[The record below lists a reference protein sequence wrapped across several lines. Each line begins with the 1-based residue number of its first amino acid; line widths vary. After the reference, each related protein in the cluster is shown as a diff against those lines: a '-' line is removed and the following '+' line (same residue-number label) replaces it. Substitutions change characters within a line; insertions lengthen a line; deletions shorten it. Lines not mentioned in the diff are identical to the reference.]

1 MPVASKRRVEAR
13 KAAPIIATEPEPQLQ
28 EIDLPPAIKVTALV
42 FSYDSAPA
50 LRRCLAALEGSN
62 DRASIEILVVD
73 CGSHDESAQL
83 DSEFSNVSMLR
94 LPRYFGR
101 TKALNIGTRTAS
113 GEYLFF
119 MTPEVEVL
127 PTTIP
132 SLVAHLESD
141 PETVAVCPV
150 LMDTR
155 TQPAE
160 QFFRLP
166 TPATGL
172 DLTPVSFDK
181 TVEVFP
187 VEYAT
192 FQAFLVRKFF
202 VKGLN
207 YLDERYGDSWSDA
220 ELCYQI
226 RRVSRK
232 TSALPQV
239 TALYTPGSPYAE
251 SARTILAADRIHGA
265 ATFFGKHYGFASG
278 MLFRLKAIFSAL
290 FTFRIPLFAALISG
304 TKIDGSQ
311 SQIL

>member
-1 MPVASKRRVEAR
+1 MPIASKRKVEAR
-13 KAAPIIATEPEPQLQ
+13 KEAPIIAAEPQPRPE
-28 EIDLPPAIKVTALV
+28 EIDLPPTIRVTALI

-50 LRRCLAALEGSN
+50 LRRCLTALEGSN

-83 DSEFSNVSMLR
+83 DSEFANITMLR

-101 TKALNIGTRTAS
+101 TKSLNIGTRTAA
-113 GEYLFF
+113 GEYLLF

-127 PTTIP
+127 PNTIP
-132 SLVAHLESD
+132 SLVAQLEAD

-150 LMDTR
+150 LQDTGS
-155 TQPAE
+155 QPAP

-172 DLTPVSFDK
+172 DLTPVTVDK
-181 TVEVFP
+181 TAQIAP

-192 FQAFLVRKFF
+192 FHAFLVRKFF

-207 YLDERYGDSWSDA
+207 YLDERYGDSWADA

-232 TSALPQV
+232 TIALPQV
-239 TALYTPGSPYAE
+239 TALYTPGVAYAE
-251 SARTILAADRIHGA
+251 SSRTILAADRVHGA
-265 ATFFGKHYGFASG
+265 AVFFGKHYGFAAG
-278 MLFRLKAIFSAL
+278 LLFRIKSIFKAL
-290 FTFRIPLFAALISG
+290 FTFRLGLFTALLSG
-304 TKIDGSQ
+304 GKIDGSQ
-311 SQIL
+311 SAIL

>member
-1 MPVASKRRVEAR
+1 MPIASKRRVEAV
-13 KAAPIIATEPEPQLQ
+13 KTAPLAPDPSPRLE
-28 EIDLPPAIKVTALV
+28 EIDVAPVIRVTALI

-50 LRRCLAALEGSN
+50 LRRCLTALEGSN
-62 DRASIEILVVD
+62 DRPSIEILVVD

-83 DSEFSNVSMLR
+83 DSEFSGVTMLR

-101 TKALNIGTRTAS
+101 TKALNIGTRTAA

-132 SLVAHLESD
+132 SLVAQLDAD
-141 PETVAVCPV
+141 PEAVAVCP
-150 LMDTR
+150 LLIDTE
-155 TQPAE
+155 TQMAP

-166 TPATGL
+166 TPATGSE
-172 DLTPVSFDK
+172 LTPV
-181 TVEVFP
+181 TVDTTATVFP

-192 FQAFLVRKFF
+192 FHAFLVRKFF

-207 YLDERYGDSWSDA
+207 YLDERYGDSWADA

-232 TSALPQV
+232 TLALPQV
-239 TALYTPGSPYAE
+239 TALYTPGTGYAE
-251 SARTILAADRIHGA
+251 SARTILAADRVHGA
-265 ATFFGKHYGFASG
+265 AVFFGKHYGFAAG
-278 MLFRLKAIFSAL
+278 LIFRIKAILKAL
-290 FTFRIPLFAALISG
+290 FTFRLPLFAALLSG
-304 TKIDGSQ
+304 GKIDGSQ
-311 SQIL
+311 SAIL

>member
-1 MPVASKRRVEAR
+1 MPIASKRRVEVV
-13 KAAPIIATEPEPQLQ
+13 KTAPLAPDPAPRLE
-28 EIDLPPAIKVTALV
+28 EIDVPPVIRVTALI

-50 LRRCLAALEGSN
+50 LRRCLTALEGSN

-83 DSEFSNVSMLR
+83 DSEFTGVTMLR

-101 TKALNIGTRTAS
+101 TKALNIGTRTAA

-132 SLVAHLESD
+132 SLVAQLDAD
-141 PETVAVCPV
+141 PEAVAVCP
-150 LMDTR
+150 LLLDTE
-155 TQPAE
+155 THMAP

-166 TPATGL
+166 TPATGIE
-172 DLTPVSFDK
+172 LTDV
-181 TVEVFP
+181 TVDTTATVFP

-192 FQAFLVRKFF
+192 FHAFLVRKFF

-207 YLDERYGDSWSDA
+207 YLDERYGDSWADA

-232 TSALPQV
+232 TLVLPQV
-239 TALYTPGSPYAE
+239 TALYTPGTGYAE

-265 ATFFGKHYGFASG
+265 AVFFGKHYGFAAG
-278 MLFRLKAIFSAL
+278 LLFRIKSILKAL
-290 FTFRIPLFAALISG
+290 FTFRLPLFAALLSG
-304 TKIDGSQ
+304 GKIDGSQ
-311 SQIL
+311 SAIL

>member
-1 MPVASKRRVEAR
+1 MAV
-13 KAAPIIATEPEPQLQ
+13 EPEPRL
-28 EIDLPPAIKVTALV
+28 EEMDVPPAIRVTALI

-73 CGSHDESAQL
+73 CGSHDESGQI
-83 DSEFSNVSMLR
+83 DSEFSGVTMLR

-101 TKALNIGTRTAS
+101 TKALNIGTRTAA

-132 SLVAHLESD
+132 SLLAQLD
-141 PETVAVCPV
+141 ANPEAVAVCP
-150 LMDTR
+150 LLLDTETR
-155 TQPAE
+155 LAP

-172 DLTPVSFDK
+172 DLTPV
-181 TVEVFP
+181 TVDTTAQVFP

-207 YLDERYGDSWSDA
+207 YLDERYGDSWADA

-226 RRVSRK
+226 KRSSRK
-232 TSALPQV
+232 TLALPQV
-239 TALYTPGSPYAE
+239 TALYTPGAGYAE
-251 SARTILAADRIHGA
+251 SARTLLAADRVHGA
-265 ATFFGKHYGFASG
+265 AVFFAKHYGFMTG
-278 MLFRLKAIFSAL
+278 LLFRIKCILKAL
-290 FTFRIPLFAALISG
+290 FTFRLPLFAALISG
-304 TKIDGSQ
+304 GKIDGSQ
-311 SQIL
+311 SAIL

>member
-1 MPVASKRRVEAR
+1 MAV
-13 KAAPIIATEPEPQLQ
+13 EPEPRPE
-28 EIDLPPAIKVTALV
+28 EIDLPPVIRVTALI

-50 LRRCLAALEGSN
+50 LRRCLSALEGSN

-83 DSEFSNVSMLR
+83 DSEFTGVTMLR

-101 TKALNIGTRTAS
+101 TKALNIGTRTAA
-113 GEYLFF
+113 GEFLFF

-132 SLVAHLESD
+132 SLLAQVEAD
-141 PETVAVCPV
+141 PEAVAVCP
-150 LMDTR
+150 LLLDTETR
-155 TQPAE
+155 LAP

-172 DLTPVSFDK
+172 DLTPVAVD
-181 TVEVFP
+181 TTAQVFP

-207 YLDERYGDSWSDA
+207 YLDERYGDSWADA

-226 RRVSRK
+226 KRVSRK
-232 TSALPQV
+232 TLALPQV
-239 TALYTPGSPYAE
+239 TALYTPGAGYAE
-251 SARTILAADRIHGA
+251 SARTILAADRVHGA
-265 ATFFGKHYGFASG
+265 AVFFGKHYGFMAG
-278 MLFRLKAIFSAL
+278 LLFRIKCILKAL
-290 FTFRIPLFAALISG
+290 FTFRLPLFAALVSG
-304 TKIDGSQ
+304 GKIDGSQ
-311 SQIL
+311 SVIL

>member
-1 MPVASKRRVEAR
+1 MPIASKRRVEAH
-13 KAAPIIATEPEPQLQ
+13 KAAPVIAAEPEPRPQ
-28 EIDLPPAIKVTALV
+28 EIDLPPAIRVTALI

-50 LRRCLAALEGSN
+50 LRRCLTALEGSN

-73 CGSHDESAQL
+73 SGSHDESAQL
-83 DSEFSNVSMLR
+83 DSEFANITMLR

-101 TKALNIGTRTAS
+101 TKALNIGTRTAA

-132 SLVAHLESD
+132 ALMAQLETD
-141 PETVAVCPV
+141 PETVAVCP
-150 LMDTR
+150 LLLDTETR
-155 TQPAE
+155 LAP

-172 DLTPVSFDK
+172 DLTPVTVDK
-181 TVEVFP
+181 TAQIFP

-192 FQAFLVRKFF
+192 FHAFLVRKFF

-207 YLDERYGDSWSDA
+207 YLDERYGDSWADA

-226 RRVSRK
+226 KRVSRK
-232 TSALPQV
+232 TLALPQV
-239 TALYTPGSPYAE
+239 TALYTPGAAYAE
-251 SARTILAADRIHGA
+251 SARTVLAADRIHGA
-265 ATFFGKHYGFASG
+265 AVFFAKHYGFGAG
-278 MLFRLKAIFSAL
+278 LLFRIKSILKAL
-290 FTFRIPLFAALISG
+290 FTFRLPLFAALLSG
-304 TKIDGSQ
+304 GKIDGSQ
-311 SQIL
+311 STIL

>member
-1 MPVASKRRVEAR
+1 MAV
-13 KAAPIIATEPEPQLQ
+13 EPEPRL
-28 EIDLPPAIKVTALV
+28 EEMDVPPAIRVTALI

-73 CGSHDESAQL
+73 CGSHDESGQI
-83 DSEFSNVSMLR
+83 DSEFSGVTMLR

-101 TKALNIGTRTAS
+101 TKALNIGTRTAA

-132 SLVAHLESD
+132 SLLAQLD
-141 PETVAVCPV
+141 ANPEAVAVCP
-150 LMDTR
+150 LLLDTETR
-155 TQPAE
+155 LAP

-172 DLTPVSFDK
+172 DLTPV
-181 TVEVFP
+181 TVDTTAQVFP

-207 YLDERYGDSWSDA
+207 YLDERYGDSWADA

-226 RRVSRK
+226 KRSARK
-232 TSALPQV
+232 TLALPQV
-239 TALYTPGSPYAE
+239 TALYTPGAGYAE
-251 SARTILAADRIHGA
+251 SARTLLAADRVHGA
-265 ATFFGKHYGFASG
+265 AVFFAKHYGFMAG
-278 MLFRLKAIFSAL
+278 LLFRIKCILKAL
-290 FTFRIPLFAALISG
+290 FTFRLPLFAALISG
-304 TKIDGSQ
+304 GKIDGSQ
-311 SQIL
+311 SAIL

>member
-1 MPVASKRRVEAR
+1 MPVASKRKVEAR
-13 KAAPIIATEPEPQLQ
+13 KAAPIVAVEPEPQLQ

-62 DRASIEILVVD
+62 DRPSIEILVVD

-83 DSEFSNVSMLR
+83 DSEFSSVTILR

-101 TKALNIGTRTAS
+101 TKALNIGTRTAA
-113 GEYLFF
+113 GEFLLF

-132 SLVAHLESD
+132 ALVARLESD
-141 PETVAVCPV
+141 PETVAVCP
-150 LMDTR
+150 LLLDTQAQ
-155 TQPAE
+155 TAE

-166 TPATGL
+166 TPDTGL
-172 DLTPVSFDK
+172 EPRPITVDK
-181 TVEVFP
+181 AAEVFP

-220 ELCYQI
+220 ELCFQI
-226 RRVSRK
+226 RRSARN
-232 TSALPQV
+232 TLALPQV

-251 SARTILAADRIHGA
+251 TARTILAADRVHGA
-265 ATFFGKHYGFASG
+265 AVFFAKHYGFATG
-278 MLFRLKAIFSAL
+278 LLFRVKAILKAL
-290 FTFRIPLFAALISG
+290 LTFRLPLFAALISG

-311 SQIL
+311 STIL